1 MADRGLKLYE
11 ALPNTLGGKRAQA
24 RAIFR
29 AVARE
34 GFLPGK
40 GHVFVDPFA
49 GGCSVGL
56 VAKALGYRVLAN
68 DISAHGEAVGR
79 ALIEN
84 DRAKLGEEDIANALT
99 TDPAGWYL
107 PPLVQLPFPEEPRRL
122 LAAICRAAE
131 GYEQPGKRALLRAW
145 MVKFATSISIY
156 GQPRMSVH
164 QRIRDENWDA
174 LSSGMVDRILVPQT
188 MPRKMA
194 LRAAAQMGHGIFA
207 NGYRNEMHR
216 VDALDFLRGRSA
228 DIVYLDPPYP
238 DTEGYGRNY
247 VGIDAILENREL
259 DIDEGRFASA
269 DGWKH
274 LGPLLDAC
282 REVPLVIISLG
293 AEIKNVSADDLE
305 GLCRDVGRKVTTRE
319 LDYGLLRSR
328 ATEKSNRKREW
339 LVTATR
345 A

>member
-24 RAIFR
+24 RSIFR
-29 AVARE
+29 AIARE
-34 GFLPGK
+34 GFAPGK
-40 GHVFVDPFA
+40 GHVLMDPFA
-49 GGCSVGL
+49 GGCSVAL
-56 VAKALGYRVLAN
+56 VAKALGYRVIAN
-68 DISAHGEAVGR
+68 DVSAHAEAVGK

-84 DRAKLGEEDIANALT
+84 DKTKLGDEDISNALT
-99 TDPAGWYL
+99 TDPAGWFV

-122 LAAICRAAE
+122 LAAICRAAD
-131 GYEQPGKRALLRAW
+131 GYESAKRDVLRAW

-156 GQPRMSVH
+156 GQPRMTVH

-174 LSSGMVDRILVPQT
+174 LSPGMVDRILMPQT
-188 MPRKMA
+188 LPRKMA
-194 LRAAAQMGHGIFA
+194 LRAAAQMAHGIFA
-207 NGYRNEMHR
+207 NGHRNVMYRS
-216 VDALDFLRGRSA
+216 DALDVLSHNHA

-274 LGPLLDAC
+274 LAPLLEAC
-282 REVPLVIISLG
+282 ADVPLVILSLG
-293 AEIKNVSADDLE
+293 AEIKNVSADALE
-305 GLCRDVGRKVTTRE
+305 ALCRDAGREVTTRE

-339 LVTATR
+339 LIVA
-345 A
+345 AKA